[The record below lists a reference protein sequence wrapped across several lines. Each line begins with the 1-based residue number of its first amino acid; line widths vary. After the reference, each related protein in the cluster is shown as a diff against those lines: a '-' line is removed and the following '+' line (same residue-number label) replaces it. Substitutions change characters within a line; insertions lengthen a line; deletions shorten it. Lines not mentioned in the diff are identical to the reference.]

1 MKSGYNKC
9 RKKKKKERKRERERE
24 IEYHRREKGNAYR
37 MAVLLVQLPYI
48 LERKVPYPMW

>member
-9 RKKKKKERKRERERE
+9 RKKKEKERER
-24 IEYHRREKGNAYR
+24 RREKENAYR

>member
-9 RKKKKKERKRERERE
+9 RKKKEKERERE
-24 IEYHRREKGNAYR
+24 IEYRRREKENAYR